1 MIKKTKKSKMDKEFV
16 GEVNGVKYFNDTTAT
31 MPEAAITAINVF
43 LENFPDS
50 RLLLICGG
58 QSKGLKYNELA
69 KIIRERVDEVVML
82 PGTASD
88 KIKEDL
94 KNYTRIHEVRS
105 MQEAVKTAKKLSRRG
120 DVVVLSPAAASFNIF
135 KDEFDRG
142 EQFVKAVKSLGK

>member
-1 MIKKTKKSKMDKEFV
+1 MDKEFV